1 MSVLPKNPT
10 NIFSLVLA
18 MSAAGLTRE
27 EALAEIARL
36 KRKLERRRRRE
47 EVRAKIERSNRE
59 WNIGGGGG
67 SEENDE
73 PDERAYD
80 AGQETVNNPGE
91 RGDGPMLATSSPR
104 VPGHEE
110 TAAGFVLASQLPF
123 PSSATREDSQ
133 TAAGATQTQTQRK
146 RRASQRIRHSSKK
159 AKKAVRTRG
168 DLLSG
173 LRVLD
178 ANTLDWS
185 ESPEVE
191 DGFRF
196 RLPQPNAD
204 RLLRSEVFS
213 LPKDYTGLKLEAGR
227 MREVL
232 QSSQCAATPEQ
243 EEEDLQASQSIL
255 ATKRKRRGRPRK
267 KTSANIEVKVPAPKE
282 DEEDDDFG
290 SVDVSAWSQF
300 CTQKGKDSE
309 DDDEEDFL
317 RSLLGPSPPPQGWK
331 EAARAKDPL
340 FR

>member
-1 MSVLPKNPT
+1 
-10 NIFSLVLA
+10 

-67 SEENDE
+67 SEENDK
-73 PDERAYD
+73 PDERADD
-80 AGQETVNNPGE
+80 ARQETVKVVGVEEGENNPGE
-91 RGDGPMLATSSPR
+91 RGDGPMLANSTPR

-110 TAAGFVLASQLPF
+110 TAAGFVLASQLAC
-123 PSSATREDSQ
+123 PSPATQEDSQ

-232 QSSQCAATPEQ
+232 QSSQYAATPEQ

-267 KTSANIEVKVPAPKE
+267 KASANIEVKVPAPKE

-309 DDDEEDFL
+309 DDDDEEDFL